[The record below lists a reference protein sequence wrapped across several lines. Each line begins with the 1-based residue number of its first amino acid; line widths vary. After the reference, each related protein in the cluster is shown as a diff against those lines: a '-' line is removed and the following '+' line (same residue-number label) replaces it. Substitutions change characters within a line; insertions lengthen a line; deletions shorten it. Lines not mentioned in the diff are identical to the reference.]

1 MQDDDA
7 FAADAL
13 SGGSQGP
20 AMISVGG
27 TDNGEVTKAFPIP
40 AGNKPFGVE
49 GLLGHETQN
58 QPDQRDGGTE
68 CLEAGQG

>member
-1 MQDDDA
+1 
-7 FAADAL
+7 
-13 SGGSQGP
+13 
-20 AMISVGG
+20 MISVGG